1 MGECDTKIEPNMFI
15 DLDDISAKHGSII
28 GTFKEEDIFY
38 LMSKGISYNNS
49 VKLLVKGYLFGN
61 IGGYFDLR
69 QRILNIINRY
79 WR

>member
-1 MGECDTKIEPNMFI
+1 MFI
-15 DLDDISAKHGSII
+15 DLDDVVAKHGSII

-38 LMSKGISYNNS
+38 LMSKGISYS
-49 VKLLVKGYLFGN
+49 DSLKLLVKGYLFTN

-69 QRILNIINRY
+69 QKVMDIINTY